1 MGIKGL
7 AKFLADNA
15 PKAVKQQEFDSFT
28 GRLLAIDAS
37 MSLYQFMVAIR
48 DGENYGNLTNEAGE
62 TTSHISGML
71 SRSIRL
77 MEHGIKPVYV
87 FDGKP
92 PTLKTGELAIRKDR
106 RANAE
111 KELADAKEVGDQ
123 EQIKKFMGRTVK
135 VTKEH
140 NEDVKKLFHLMGVPV
155 VEAPCEAEA
164 QCASLCRAGKVFAS
178 ATEDADALTFGSTNL
193 VKNLSFSESKTK
205 GNPIIV
211 INLPTALEELELS
224 MDQFVDFCILCGCDY
239 CDTIRGIGALTAF
252 KLIKQ
257 HKDIETVIQ
266 NIDKTKYTVPEIF
279 PFVEARQFFQSP
291 EVSDPEEVKLLAK
304 DPDYIGLK
312 AFLVE
317 QNSFNETRVD
327 NYIARLRKAKG
338 KSSQMRLENFFGATT
353 VKSSSDTVIKAQT
366 KGAKGKA
373 KSGPLQKRKSEVSS
387 TTAKR
392 LKTEN

>member
-1 MGIKGL
+1 
-7 AKFLADNA
+7 
-15 PKAVKQQEFDSFT
+15 
-28 GRLLAIDAS
+28 
-37 MSLYQFMVAIR
+37 
-48 DGENYGNLTNEAGE
+48 
-62 TTSHISGML
+62 
-71 SRSIRL
+71 
-77 MEHGIKPVYV
+77 
-87 FDGKP
+87 
-92 PTLKTGELAIRKDR
+92 
-106 RANAE
+106 
-111 KELADAKEVGDQ
+111 
-123 EQIKKFMGRTVK
+123 VK

-193 VKNLSFSESKTK
+193 VKNLSFSESKSK

-239 CDTIRGIGALTAF
+239 CDTIRGIGALTAY

-266 NIDKTKYTVPEIF
+266 NIDKTKYTVPEVF
-279 PFVEARQFFQSP
+279 PFAEARQFFHSP

-353 VKSSSDTVIKAQT
+353 VKSSSDTVIKGQT

-387 TTAKR
+387 TTVKR